1 MDDFAG
7 QPFDSLLEEVA
18 APRPAPGGGTSAG
31 CACALAAALVEMA
44 ALIAGDHQAQ
54 AERLRALRAEALEHA
69 ERDLTSYELVLEA
82 RRLPRDDPARRERL
96 EEALEQASADPL
108 AIAEAWSE
116 VAELGVDLAA
126 AANPTLRGDALAGV
140 LLAEAAATAAAALV
154 EINLEGHARED
165 MLARAR
171 AAGGRAAAAR
181 AAALGSADDGATS

>member
-1 MDDFAG
+1 MNDFAG
-7 QPFDSLLEEVA
+7 QPFASLLEEVA
-18 APRPAPGGGTSAG
+18 APRPAPGGGSSAG

-44 ALIAGDHQAQ
+44 ALIAGDHKAE

-82 RRLPRDDPARRERL
+82 RRLPRDDPARRKRL

-108 AIAEAWSE
+108 AIAEAGSE
-116 VAELGVDLAA
+116 VAELGVHLAA

-140 LLAEAAATAAAALV
+140 LLAEAAAAAAAALV
-154 EINLEGHARED
+154 EINLEGHPRED

-171 AAGGRAAAAR
+171 AAGGRAAVAR
-181 AAALGSADDGATS
+181 AAALGSADDRATS